1 VRPLLP
7 PEVVDGPKRGFSIP
21 AAAWLRGELEP
32 MARDLLSPAALRRG
46 GVLDPAP
53 VQRLLDEHVARRE
66 DHSRPLW
73 GLLCLALWM
82 DGRG

>member
-1 VRPLLP
+1 
-7 PEVVDGPKRGFSIP
+7 
-21 AAAWLRGELEP
+21 
-32 MARDLLSPAALRRG
+32 MARDLLSPEALRRG

-73 GLLCLALWM
+73 GLLSFALWQE
-82 DGRG
+82 RCASSS